1 MASSSV
7 SDLRIVLLGKNESE
21 NSRVGNIILGREA
34 FHTKAPSYLQ
44 KKIVSISEVVNE
56 RHITVINTHL
66 IQQNLSNQQTV
77 QGVRECVSLSAPGPH
92 VIVLVLQY
100 NNFRE
105 NDRHRVKYV
114 LNLFSKQTIKHTIV
128 LTTDDESHTSKLTS
142 VIWDIA
148 IHDLIKECGG
158 EHLQFDTG
166 NTGWRSELFRR
177 IEKILKKEHEEFLI
191 CEMYEDDG
199 SSVDQDQN
207 KSGASVKG
215 DNEEKEDSDLNEG
228 TKTGRDGGG
237 PEGVKLNLVVC
248 GSNRGLKSFIS
259 NLILKQSERR
269 SEPSS
274 ECVRRDVELHGRLI
288 SLVELPALFNTQL
301 SEEVMRQTFHCV
313 SLCHP
318 GVHVFI
324 IIIPDAPINNEDKAE
339 IEEIQRIFSSRINKH
354 IMILIKQNSEHQTAE
369 LNEETQTVIERFGG
383 RHHFIDL
390 NIQVSVLM
398 EKLEQIIEENSGVCF
413 STETLMETQ
422 MEKLQK
428 FEQMK
433 RKIQSLETWF
443 QSQDSRET
451 EGELRIVLL
460 GKTGIGKS
468 STGNT
473 ILGREA
479 FKAETSHESIT
490 KVCQRDKAK
499 INGRHIT
506 VIDTP
511 GLFDTELSNEVIQR
525 EIRNC
530 IHMILPGPHV
540 FIIVIN
546 LGHRFTQEEATSVQI
561 IQEMFGENS
570 LLYTMVLFTRG
581 DDLKNKTI
589 EEFLGNPG
597 SALMKL
603 IESCGN
609 RYHVFNNKE
618 TGDRTQVTDL
628 LQKIDNLVKENG
640 ESYYSCKMFRE
651 MEREIQ
657 EQQKKILME
666 KVEQLNREK
675 EEMMN
680 KHEEEKK
687 IREKEFR
694 EREEQ
699 YKRDI
704 KDTEEQE
711 RKTREE
717 MKRERE
723 EWEKQKQQE
732 RQKRDEEDERRRKK
746 EQAMWDEYNQR
757 LQQEKERMNMMMEEE
772 RQNYDKERKRREEED
787 ERRRKIEKETWDEY
801 YKKFKHDRE
810 RRYREKEELQIKHE
824 EERERMKKMMEE
836 ERQKCDKE
844 RKRREEEFREREEQY
859 KTDIKY
865 IEDQERKIREELKR
879 EREEWEKQK
888 QQERQREEEEKEACR
903 FIELHMETLE
913 IQHANYDKDSPSD
926 SECLRILL
934 FGRTGSGKSATGNT
948 ILGNNEFYSETS
960 SQLVTTSCQKVVD
973 EVHDRSVAVI
983 DTPGLL
989 DTSLTKEQV
998 QEEIMKC
1005 VSLSAPGPHAF
1016 IIVLSVGRFT
1026 QEEKDTLDMMKMI
1039 FGSKAADF
1047 CIVLFTRG
1055 DNLNKLTI
1063 EEYVEKND
1071 ELKKLISDCGNRFLA
1086 FNNTETEDQT
1096 QVTKL
1101 FDMIEE
1107 MNQSRYFTN
1116 EMFEEAAISIKERM
1130 KMINENE
1137 RQNLD
1142 QIEELEA
1149 KYDIEVKSLRKRL
1162 EEKKQKI
1169 DETRERLKNK
1179 FREQEETLRKEFEE
1193 KEKSDQK
1200 KRETEDQKQSEEEK
1214 QQRAEYDQRI
1224 EEMKRE
1230 IEDQTE
1236 QYEKHQEEREGD
1248 RMREQEYKRVQEKMK
1263 NDHERIIAE
1272 LQMKQEEEIKK
1283 RDSEEKE
1290 KKEREEWK
1298 RKIKEA
1304 ENDTDTQE
1312 EIKQQMREWEEEK
1325 KRQMSEREVEE
1336 KERHK
1341 KQLREKQ
1348 EELENKRKR
1357 FAIDKEEEEQMIEVE
1372 REKQRTE
1379 REQKEKEYEE
1389 KINEMKKHYE
1399 QLERERKEEWR
1410 RRKREGE
1417 ERRVEKRK
1425 RWEKMIEDL
1434 KQEQEKEIKR
1444 REREEREII
1453 DREEKEWYEIKQKH
1467 EEEIEKM
1474 KKKHEDEARKQEKE
1488 LNDLK
1493 KRADQQVQELKEKIS
1508 LTHEVK
1514 SLEKKLQNKRCL
1526 VM

>member
-66 IQQNLSNQQTV
+66 LQQNLSNQQTV

-114 LNLFSKQTIKHTIV
+114 LNLFSKQAIKHTIV

-148 IHDLIKECGG
+148 IHNLIKECGG

-228 TKTGRDGGG
+228 TKTGRDGG
-237 PEGVKLNLVVC
+237 
-248 GSNRGLKSFIS
+248 
-259 NLILKQSERR
+259 
-269 SEPSS
+269 
-274 ECVRRDVELHGRLI
+274 
-288 SLVELPALFNTQL
+288 
-301 SEEVMRQTFHCV
+301 
-313 SLCHP
+313 
-318 GVHVFI
+318 
-324 IIIPDAPINNEDKAE
+324 
-339 IEEIQRIFSSRINKH
+339 
-354 IMILIKQNSEHQTAE
+354 
-369 LNEETQTVIERFGG
+369 
-383 RHHFIDL
+383 
-390 NIQVSVLM
+390 
-398 EKLEQIIEENSGVCF
+398 
-413 STETLMETQ
+413 
-422 MEKLQK
+422 
-428 FEQMK
+428 
-433 RKIQSLETWF
+433 
-443 QSQDSRET
+443 DSRET

-546 LGHRFTQEEATSVQI
+546 LGQRFTQEEATSVQI

-717 MKRERE
+717 LKRERE

-772 RQNYDKERKRREEED
+772 RRNYDKERKRREEED

-801 YKKFKHDRE
+801 YKKFKHERE

-859 KTDIKY
+859 KIDIKY

-879 EREEWEKQK
+879 EGEEWEKQK

-998 QEEIMKC
+998 QEK
-1005 VSLSAPGPHAF
+1005 
-1016 IIVLSVGRFT
+1016 
-1026 QEEKDTLDMMKMI
+1026 
-1039 FGSKAADF
+1039 
-1047 CIVLFTRG
+1047 
-1055 DNLNKLTI
+1055 
-1063 EEYVEKND
+1063 
-1071 ELKKLISDCGNRFLA
+1071 
-1086 FNNTETEDQT
+1086 
-1096 QVTKL
+1096 
-1101 FDMIEE
+1101 
-1107 MNQSRYFTN
+1107 
-1116 EMFEEAAISIKERM
+1116 
-1130 KMINENE
+1130 
-1137 RQNLD
+1137 
-1142 QIEELEA
+1142 
-1149 KYDIEVKSLRKRL
+1149 
-1162 EEKKQKI
+1162 
-1169 DETRERLKNK
+1169 
-1179 FREQEETLRKEFEE
+1179 
-1193 KEKSDQK
+1193 
-1200 KRETEDQKQSEEEK
+1200 
-1214 QQRAEYDQRI
+1214 
-1224 EEMKRE
+1224 
-1230 IEDQTE
+1230 
-1236 QYEKHQEEREGD
+1236 
-1248 RMREQEYKRVQEKMK
+1248 
-1263 NDHERIIAE
+1263 
-1272 LQMKQEEEIKK
+1272 
-1283 RDSEEKE
+1283 
-1290 KKEREEWK
+1290 
-1298 RKIKEA
+1298 
-1304 ENDTDTQE
+1304 
-1312 EIKQQMREWEEEK
+1312 
-1325 KRQMSEREVEE
+1325 
-1336 KERHK
+1336 
-1341 KQLREKQ
+1341 
-1348 EELENKRKR
+1348 
-1357 FAIDKEEEEQMIEVE
+1357 
-1372 REKQRTE
+1372 
-1379 REQKEKEYEE
+1379 
-1389 KINEMKKHYE
+1389 
-1399 QLERERKEEWR
+1399 
-1410 RRKREGE
+1410 
-1417 ERRVEKRK
+1417 
-1425 RWEKMIEDL
+1425 
-1434 KQEQEKEIKR
+1434 
-1444 REREEREII
+1444 
-1453 DREEKEWYEIKQKH
+1453 
-1467 EEEIEKM
+1467 
-1474 KKKHEDEARKQEKE
+1474 
-1488 LNDLK
+1488 
-1493 KRADQQVQELKEKIS
+1493 
-1508 LTHEVK
+1508 
-1514 SLEKKLQNKRCL
+1514 
-1526 VM
+1526 